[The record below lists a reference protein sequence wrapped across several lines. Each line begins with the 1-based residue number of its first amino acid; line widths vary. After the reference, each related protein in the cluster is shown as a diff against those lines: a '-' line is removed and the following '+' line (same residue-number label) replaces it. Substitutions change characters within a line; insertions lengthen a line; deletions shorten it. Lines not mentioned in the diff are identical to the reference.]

1 MAGTLRYKIA
11 EGLAEF
17 EAIHRLNHRTFA
29 QEIPQHTAVASGRLI
44 DRFHDENTYVVC
56 LDGPDVVGMVAGRA
70 QRPFSL
76 DHKVDDLDHHLP
88 VGTRPV
94 EIRLLAVEPAYRNG
108 TIIARLLSLVSAHFA
123 EQGCDLAVISGTT
136 RAVAMYQR
144 MGFVPFGPLV
154 GAVGA
159 QFQPMYLTAES
170 ARHTTWACG
179 PDGSGPANLLP
190 GPVSI
195 APEVSAAFAAAP
207 VYHRSAEFVDG
218 LTQVHQR
225 LAALV
230 QAPYAQVL
238 VGSGTL
244 ANDVVAAQLGLLDSP
259 GLILTH
265 GEFGERLVDHA
276 TRFGLDFTVHC
287 RPWGEAFTA
296 SELSDRIG
304 QIPSGGWLWAVHC
317 ETSTGTL
324 TDLSLLS
331 SLCQAAGVRL
341 AVDCISSIG
350 TVPLDLSTVEYASA
364 ASGKALGSLPG
375 LSIVFSRQLAES
387 APTRIPRYLDLGY
400 YAAMNGV
407 AFTHSSN
414 LVAALA
420 MALEIT
426 DWPKRYAALAR
437 ASTWLR
443 AQLARIGLDTV
454 APDDQAAPAVIT
466 IALPSSLDS
475 VEVGTALRGHGF
487 LIAYESSYLR
497 RRNWIQIALMGRWT
511 WPTLRGL
518 VRGLS
523 ESTVAGRATADAG
536 RTACR

>member
-11 EGLAEF
+11 DTAMEF

-29 QEIPQHTAVASGRLI
+29 QEIPQHAAAADGRLV

-56 LDGPDVVGMVAGRA
+56 LDGSEVVGMISGRA

-76 DHKVDDLDHHLP
+76 DRKLDDLDRYLP
-88 VGTRPV
+88 AGSKPV
-94 EIRLLAVEPAYRNG
+94 EVRLLAVDPAYRNR
-108 TIIARLLSLVSAHFA
+108 TIIARLVAMVSAHFA
-123 EQGCDLAVISGTT
+123 ERGCDLAVISGTT

-170 ARHTTWACG
+170 ASHTTWACG
-179 PDGSGPANLLP
+179 PAGTEPENLLP

-195 APEVSAAFAAAP
+195 APEVSAAFARPP
-207 VYHRSAEFVDG
+207 VYHRSPEFVEH
-218 LTQVHQR
+218 LTRVHER

-230 QAPYAQVL
+230 RAPYAQVL

-244 ANDVVAAQLGLLDSP
+244 ANDVVAAQLSLLDSS

-276 TRFGLDFTVHC
+276 TRFRLDFTVHS
-287 RPWGEAFTA
+287 RPWGEAFGAT
-296 SELSDRIG
+296 ELAERIG
-304 QIPSGGWLWAVHC
+304 RMSKGDWLWAVHC

-324 TDLSLLS
+324 ADLPLLS
-331 SLCQAAGVRL
+331 RLCHAAGVRL

-350 TVPLDLSTVEYASA
+350 TVPLDLTQVEYASA

-375 LSIVFSRQLAES
+375 LSVVFSRHRAEP
-387 APTRIPRYLDLGY
+387 APTAVPRYLDLGY
-400 YAAMNGV
+400 YAHMNGV

-420 MALEIT
+420 TALEIT
-426 DWPKRYAALAR
+426 DWPQRYADLAR

-443 AQLARIGLDTV
+443 AQLGRLGLAVV
-454 APDDQAAPAVIT
+454 AESDQAAPAVIT
-466 IALPSSLDS
+466 IVLPPELDS
-475 VEVGTALRGHGF
+475 ALLGKAMRGHGF
-487 LIAYESSYLR
+487 IVAHESSYLR
-497 RRNWIQIALMGRWT
+497 QRNWIQLALMGRWT

-518 VRGLS
+518 VRALGQC
-523 ESTVAGRATADAG
+523 TAGQAG
-536 RTACR
+536 